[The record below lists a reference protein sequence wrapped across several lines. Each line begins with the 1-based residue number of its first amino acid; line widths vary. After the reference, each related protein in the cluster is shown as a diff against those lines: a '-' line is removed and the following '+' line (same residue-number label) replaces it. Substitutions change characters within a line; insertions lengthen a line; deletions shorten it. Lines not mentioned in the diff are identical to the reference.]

1 MISTLKGL
9 LVELPI
15 NFQSFF
21 FFKFFLKFALSLGVP
36 ILSKIREAEIKP
48 SEPEQDNACEGKRK
62 PSLSIEV
69 FQLIW
74 RIFLS

>member
-1 MISTLKGL
+1 L
-9 LVELPI
+9 
-15 NFQSFF
+15 
-21 FFKFFLKFALSLGVP
+21 LKFALSLGVP

-62 PSLSIEV
+62 PRISIEIY
-69 FQLIW
+69 QLSW